1 MERLLVNG
9 YIGEKVFSFKG
20 FQTQKKNKHLE
31 HLEDQIIDEGS
42 KGGVNAVNFLKAIRN
57 MLAGQSGKKVNMT
70 VKWDGAPAVI
80 CGINPENGK
89 FFVGTKSVFNK
100 NPKINYTV
108 SDINRNHSGVLAD
121 KLTVCLQNL
130 KRVVSNGVY
139 QGDLLFTSGDLRADN
154 IDGESMITFTPN
166 TITYAVPSNSG
177 IGRKIKS
184 ARLGIV
190 FHTKYTGKTMQ
201 DLRAGFGTVTGG
213 GGRNVFLASAGYKD
227 TSGMSKFTSS
237 ELAKFDSLI
246 RMAEGSLKKAGPI
259 LDLLSSYS
267 NDPVAVS
274 FRLKAYFN
282 QVVRNSGSGFG
293 RVKDMQKQFRDYY
306 ISFIN
311 AEISARK
318 TPAGQ
323 EKYIQAKE
331 DGLAFIDRNQSALYF
346 AIASHKSLMS
356 AKDFLI
362 SKLNQVQSIGHFLK
376 TANGYRV
383 TAPEGFVAVDRV
395 AGAVKLVDRL
405 EFSRANFTM
414 DKNWG

>member
-1 MERLLVNG
+1 M
-9 YIGEKVFSFKG
+9 FSFIG

-31 HLEDQIIDEGS
+31 HLEDQIIDDGS
-42 KGGVNAVNFLKAIRN
+42 KGGVNAVNFLKSIRN

-201 DLRAGFGTVTGG
+201 ELRAGFGTVTGG

-237 ELAKFDSLI
+237 ELARFDGLI

-274 FRLKAYFN
+274 FRLKAFFN

-331 DGLAFIDRNQSALYF
+331 DGLAFIDINQSALYF